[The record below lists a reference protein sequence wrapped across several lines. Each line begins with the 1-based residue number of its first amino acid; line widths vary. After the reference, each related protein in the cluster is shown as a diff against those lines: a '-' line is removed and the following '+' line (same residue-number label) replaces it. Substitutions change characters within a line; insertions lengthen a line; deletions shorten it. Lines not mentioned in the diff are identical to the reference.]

1 MNTIK
6 RKTKLTLTVSFSY
19 LSGLAPLE
27 SRRPSLFHEKLTS
40 GAPSA
45 RHRSSPRLPFSAAAR
60 SSS

>member
-1 MNTIK
+1 MQTTK
-6 RKTKLTLTVSFSY
+6 KTTTLTLTVSFSY

-45 RHRSSPRLPFSAAAR
+45 RHRSSPLWPFSAAAR